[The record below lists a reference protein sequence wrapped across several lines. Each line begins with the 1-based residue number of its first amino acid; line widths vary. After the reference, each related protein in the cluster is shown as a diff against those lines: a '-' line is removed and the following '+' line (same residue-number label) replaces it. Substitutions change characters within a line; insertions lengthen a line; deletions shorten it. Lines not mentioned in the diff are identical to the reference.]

1 MKLKIL
7 LKPLSDG
14 DWHSFD
20 DLSTQTHLDKKTILE
35 VTNFLREYGIAEI
48 SEGGE
53 AAKLDNQYLEL

>member
-14 DWHSFD
+14 DWHNFD
-20 DLSTQTHLDKKTILE
+20 DLSAQTHLEKKTILE
-35 VTNFLREYGIAEI
+35 VTNFLREYGLVEI

-53 AAKLDNQYLEL
+53 AAKLDKHYLEL